1 MIDIK
6 NISRFHG
13 KAAILKNINLSVDK
27 GKCLVLLGPSGSGK
41 TSLLRIIAGLD
52 RPDAGE
58 IVLSGR
64 PVSAPDRIIGPE
76 SRNMSMI
83 FQSLAL
89 WPHMTAIEHVMFV
102 MGNQNNDGRHRI
114 KERGFDLLC
123 RMHLNGREE
132 RYPFQLS
139 GGERQRLAIARALAP
154 EPACLLMDEP
164 FSNLDEL
171 LKKEL
176 LELTIREKNTR
187 NMTVIYVT
195 HNVDEAIRAA
205 DGMAVLVDGKIRKA
219 WSESEIPGVD
229 RQEILKHF
237 IRNRQ

>member
-1 MIDIK
+1 MIEIK

-13 KAAILKNINLSVDK
+13 KTAILKNINLSVEK

-58 IVLSGR
+58 IVISGK
-64 PVSAPDRIIGPE
+64 PFSSPDHVIRPE
-76 SRNMSMI
+76 SGNMSMI

-89 WPHMTAIEHVMFV
+89 WPHMTVLEHILFV
-102 MGNQNNDGRHRI
+102 MDKNNRSGKKHMRE
-114 KERGFDLLC
+114 KANDLLV
-123 RMHLNGREE
+123 RLHLEGRGK

-139 GGERQRLAIARALAP
+139 GGERQRLAIARAMAS
-154 EPACLLMDEP
+154 EPDCLLMDEP
-164 FSNLDEL
+164 FSDLDEL
-171 LKKEL
+171 LKDEL
-176 LELTIREKNTR
+176 VELTIREKHAR

-195 HNVDEAIRAA
+195 HNVDEALRVA
-205 DGMAVLVDGKIRKA
+205 DDMVVLFDGKIRKA
-219 WSESEIPGVD
+219 WSESEIPEMD

-237 IRNRQ
+237 TRCGQ